1 VVRDNADDTVNDLE
15 TVVAALKSLLPA
27 CVALMV
33 QVPAATRV
41 TVVPDT
47 VHTLG
52 VELELK
58 ETLSELE
65 ALAETVKV
73 PVPIVLP
80 GKASKEIVWLAL

>member
-1 VVRDNADDTVNDLE
+1 MVRDNADDTVNDLE

-27 CVALMV
+27 WVALMV

-47 VHTLG
+47 VHIPG

-65 ALAETVKV
+65 AVAETVKV

-80 GKASKEIVWLAL
+80 GKASNEIVWLAL